1 MQNIAARYNPYIFL
15 DRNRERTVV
24 YYGRV
29 STEHEA
35 QLAALENQL
44 QWYDD
49 QTERHSNWNVLQKYI
64 DEGITGTQAKK
75 RPAFLRMLEDARAGK
90 FDLIVTREVCRF
102 ARNTV
107 DTLVTTRE
115 LKNLGIEVYF
125 VEDNIWTMDGDGE
138 LRLTI
143 MATLAQEESRK
154 VSERVRAG
162 QKISRENGVLYGNGN
177 IIGYDRVGSTY
188 VINEEQAETVRIIF
202 DLYLQ
207 GAGQTKIAKEL
218 CRLGRKDGHGQVS
231 WSASKIGRILHNAT
245 YKGYNCY
252 LKSFSNNYLE
262 QKRIKNLDEETY
274 MYVKGDFEP
283 IVSEEI
289 WDKCSEIRKA
299 RTTKMIVNK
308 GERTYGKK
316 STQDVWLRKLRC
328 SCGST
333 FRKNKWRTNKRGD
346 EVFGYQCYNQVNNG
360 SKAFREKNGLDTEG
374 YCDIRMVG
382 DWKLEIMAKKIFE
395 GIWTEQER
403 KDAILE
409 VYRLLNEYYQ
419 SDTKNNQAAASALE
433 GKIARLKNKI
443 DNLISM
449 RADGEITK
457 EEFKSLK
464 DTTEAELNKYMEEKA
479 RMSELSNSESG
490 MEFDTEKIRAVLEEA
505 LDFSKPKL
513 DDSIIEKFVSQIIP
527 VDNCRYRW
535 DLNFLPNET
544 QSLVCKVEGRK
555 NHADATIE
563 EGSEDEDE
571 SPRTYVLSMDYS
583 NISVTAKNAY
593 QSYVLHIQKIVQI
606 AGKIAGLVVREG
618 GNARPLGDGLTQQSG
633 GLNPGGWDIENVV
646 ALSFQTAQHG
656 MTHLGL
662 SLPTHTSD
670 KDGGG
675 VVGAML
681 IEVLDEDIPA
691 HQGAA
696 ERRDGRALLG
706 RGGLRREQG
715 LEKPVQ
721 SIILTVWIPDTP
733 NVQLVGHKLS
743 ALAVG
748 LVFCAVGVDQQ
759 RLPGIGFVFRFLG
772 QLHQG
777 EIGTVL
783 TAGVQHLYHPV
794 GGQGTAQKED
804 RPGAKDGGQGFR

>member
-1 MQNIAARYNPYIFL
+1 MQNIAARYNPYIYL

-49 QTERHSNWNVLQKYI
+49 QTARHSNWNVLRKYI

-75 RPAFLRMLEDARAGK
+75 RPAFLEMLEDARAGK

-162 QKISRENGVLYGNGN
+162 QKISRDNGVLYGNGN
-177 IIGYDRVGSTY
+177 IIGYDRVNGSY
-188 VINEEQAETVRIIF
+188 VINDEQAETVRIIF
-202 DLYLQ
+202 DMYLQ

-231 WSASKIGRILHNAT
+231 WTASKVGRILRNAT

-283 IVSEEI
+283 IISEEV
-289 WDKCSEIRKA
+289 WDKCNEIRKS
-299 RTTKMIVNK
+299 RTTKIIVNK
-308 GERTYGKK
+308 GERTFGKK
-316 STQDVWLRKLRC
+316 ATQDVWLRKLRC
-328 SCGST
+328 NCGST
-333 FRKNKWRTNKRGD
+333 FRKNKWRSNKRGD

-360 SKAFREKNGLDTEG
+360 SKGFREKNGLDTEG

-395 GIWTEQER
+395 GIWIER
-403 KDAILE
+403 KEAVLE
-409 VYRLLNEYYQ
+409 VYRLLNENYQ
-419 SDTKNNQAAASALE
+419 SDNKNSQATLSVLE

-464 DTTEAELNKYMEEKA
+464 DVTETELHKYMEEKNQIQQ
-479 RMSELSNSESG
+479 LSDETGG
-490 MEFDTEKIRAVLEEA
+490 MELDMNKIKATLDIC
-505 LDFSKPKL
+505 LDFSKPKI
-513 DDSIIEKFVSQIIP
+513 DESIVDKFVSQIIP
-527 VDNCRYRW
+527 IDNCRYRW
-535 DLNFLPNET
+535 DLNFLPDNT
-544 QSLVCKVEGRK
+544 QSLYCRVEGRK
-555 NHADATIE
+555 NHADVIID
-563 EGSEDEDE
+563 DEDE
-571 SPRTYVLSMDYS
+571 SPHTYLFSVAYS
-583 NISVTAKNAY
+583 NISKTAKNAY
-593 QSYVLHIQKIVQI
+593 QSHALHRLLLRKRTRN
-606 AGKIAGLVVREG
+606 KIAV
-618 GNARPLGDGLTQQSG
+618 
-633 GLNPGGWDIENVV
+633 
-646 ALSFQTAQHG
+646 
-656 MTHLGL
+656 
-662 SLPTHTSD
+662 
-670 KDGGG
+670 
-675 VVGAML
+675 
-681 IEVLDEDIPA
+681 
-691 HQGAA
+691 
-696 ERRDGRALLG
+696 
-706 RGGLRREQG
+706 
-715 LEKPVQ
+715 
-721 SIILTVWIPDTP
+721 
-733 NVQLVGHKLS
+733 
-743 ALAVG
+743 
-748 LVFCAVGVDQQ
+748 
-759 RLPGIGFVFRFLG
+759 LG
-772 QLHQG
+772 QCPISKPQ
-777 EIGTVL
+777 
-783 TAGVQHLYHPV
+783 
-794 GGQGTAQKED
+794 
-804 RPGAKDGGQGFR
+804 

>member
-593 QSYVLHIQKIVQI
+593 QSYVLHRQQLQARKQTNCISLKMTPCSSEQGVLLPAENLDQML
-606 AGKIAGLVVREG
+606 LVVDFPEEIPYNGCQRNGEG
-618 GNARPLGDGLTQQSG
+618 EIESVSLPNRPMAVVFLLLLFCRMGLGICLCICKEKEVGEPWIHAGTFSAYLWYRRHRDPVGYHSSERSPVACLFDGNGGGDGAGIHYRCL
-633 GLNPGGWDIENVV
+633 
-646 ALSFQTAQHG
+646 HG
-656 MTHLGL
+656 KAFPCEILGL
-662 SLPTHTSD
+662 QQ
-670 KDGGG
+670 K
-675 VVGAML
+675 
-681 IEVLDEDIPA
+681 
-691 HQGAA
+691 AA
-696 ERRDGRALLG
+696 ESERAY
-706 RGGLRREQG
+706 
-715 LEKPVQ
+715 
-721 SIILTVWIPDTP
+721 
-733 NVQLVGHKLS
+733 
-743 ALAVG
+743 
-748 LVFCAVGVDQQ
+748 
-759 RLPGIGFVFRFLG
+759 LPGSFIGLG
-772 QLHQG
+772 SLFCS
-777 EIGTVL
+777 
-783 TAGVQHLYHPV
+783 AGRSHPC
-794 GGQGTAQKED
+794 AC
-804 RPGAKDGGQGFR
+804 GASHFSNPPDVV